1 MQEIAIYPKLSTHEK
16 TIKLKK
22 SLSQEIIFL
31 AGDGEHFEKP
41 TVPIDTIV
49 SNMVFHHL
57 TDSGKEQ
64 AIKQYNRRG
73 NYLRRH
79 AVFI

>member
-1 MQEIAIYPKLSTHEK
+1 M
-16 TIKLKK
+16 
-22 SLSQEIIFL
+22 
-31 AGDGEHFEKP
+31 
-41 TVPIDTIV
+41 PIDTIV

-64 AIKQYNRRG
+64 AIKQYNRRE

>member
-1 MQEIAIYPKLSTHEK
+1 M
-16 TIKLKK
+16 
-22 SLSQEIIFL
+22 
-31 AGDGEHFEKP
+31 
-41 TVPIDTIV
+41 PIDTTVLNI
-49 SNMVFHHL
+49 VFHHL